1 MTEYNIANFRPE
13 EINTR
18 WPNFITTPT
27 TTATTCSNSPE
38 YNNNLHLRIENLEL
52 LVNNLLNRIVEL
64 EQNNNYISNTSKYNW
79 SSETKTNLNQKYLTR
94 STSNPID
101 YFVKKPDKK

>member
-18 WPNFITTPT
+18 WPNFITTPST
-27 TTATTCSNSPE
+27 TPSTTATTCSNSPE

-52 LVNNLLNRIVEL
+52 LVSNLLNRIVEL
-64 EQNNNYISNTSKYNW
+64 EENNK
-79 SSETKTNLNQKYLTR
+79 QK
-94 STSNPID
+94 
-101 YFVKKPDKK
+101 